1 MPKWPQPLSTA
12 SPLERAGNSNSMAYF
27 PMISS
32 ILPSSSLLWNV
43 DFCYLL
49 ALASFIFVFCLYLL
63 HLLAITYGKYRL
75 HRKVD
80 PVKCPAGVSI
90 IKPLVGTDDNLF
102 FNLESFFKLKYPT
115 YEILFCVQDSNDPA
129 LKLVESLRTKYKNVD
144 SRVFIG
150 GKAVGLNPKINNMM
164 PAYEA
169 CKYPLILISDS
180 GIYMRDDALMDM
192 VISMTDDVALVTQ
205 TPYTVYR
212 PGFGAI
218 LEQIYFGTGHARI
231 YLAGN
236 CLEFICSTGMSSLMR
251 KKALD
256 DCGGMQSFGAY
267 LAEDYFFGVALK
279 QRGWRSV
286 IASMPAL
293 QNAANTDAKR
303 FNERICRWIKL
314 RVAMLPHTIILEPL
328 QDCFLSGIIGAVSS
342 YYLFSWNPFL
352 YFLVHVGYWCTCDYI
367 LLSVMENGPVPFSVA
382 LYLRGWLFREGGA
395 FLTYLKALLDPDIV
409 WRNGTYRLNWGG
421 RISPRYPTKS

>member
-1 MPKWPQPLSTA
+1 MPKWPELLSTT

-32 ILPSSSLLWNV
+32 IFPSTNAIWNV
-43 DFCYLL
+43 DPYFLL
-49 ALASFIFVFCLYLL
+49 ALASFIFVFCLYIL
-63 HLLAITYGKYRL
+63 HILAIAYGKYRL

-80 PVKCPAGVSI
+80 PIKCAPGVSI
-90 IKPLVGTDDNLF
+90 IKPLLGTDDNLF

-115 YEILFCVQDSNDPA
+115 YEILFCVQESNDPVLKIVEA
-129 LKLVESLRTKYKNVD
+129 LQMKYKNVE
-144 SRVFIG
+144 SRLFVG
-150 GKAVGLNPKINNMM
+150 GKSVGLNPKINNMM

-169 CKYPLILISDS
+169 CKYPLVLISDS
-180 GIYMRDDALMDM
+180 GIFMRDDALTDM
-192 VISMTDDVALVTQ
+192 VAAMAEDVALVTQ
-205 TPYTVYR
+205 TPYTMNR

-256 DCGGMQSFGAY
+256 DCGGMRSFGAY

-286 IASMPAL
+286 IASLPAL

-303 FNERICRWIKL
+303 FNDRICRWIKL

-328 QDCFLSGIIGAVSS
+328 QDCLMSGVIGSFSA
-342 YYLFSWNPFL
+342 YYLFEINPVL
-352 YFLVHVGYWCTCDYI
+352 YFLIHIGYWCTCDYI
-367 LLSVMENGPVPFSVA
+367 LLTVMQNGPVPFSVA
-382 LYLRGWLFREGGA
+382 LYIRAWLYREGGA
-395 FLTYLKALLDPDIV
+395 FITYLKALFDPDIV
-409 WRNGTYRLNWGG
+409 WRDGTYRLNWGG
-421 RISPRYPTKS
+421 RIRPCYPTES